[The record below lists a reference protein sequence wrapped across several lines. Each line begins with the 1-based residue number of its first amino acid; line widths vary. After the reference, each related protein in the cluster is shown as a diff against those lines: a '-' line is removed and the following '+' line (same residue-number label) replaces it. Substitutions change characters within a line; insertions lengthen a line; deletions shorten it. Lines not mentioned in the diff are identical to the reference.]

1 MVKLT
6 KELIRKEL
14 SEVVDPELNISVI
27 DLGLIYGIKV
37 KPHQT
42 VEITMTLTTIG
53 CPLFRIIE
61 TDIKNKIAAMGAKK
75 VIVKLVFN
83 PPWTMDKI
91 SPRGR
96 AMMGI

>member
-6 KELIRKEL
+6 KKLIKEKL
-14 SEVVDPELNISVI
+14 NEVIDPELNISII
-27 DLGLIYGIKV
+27 DLGLIYGIKI
-37 KPHQT
+37 KPHQK

-53 CPLFRIIE
+53 CPLFRTIE
-61 TDIKNKIAAMGAKK
+61 TDVKNKIKKAGAKK

-91 SPRGR
+91 SPQGR
-96 AMMGI
+96 AIIGI